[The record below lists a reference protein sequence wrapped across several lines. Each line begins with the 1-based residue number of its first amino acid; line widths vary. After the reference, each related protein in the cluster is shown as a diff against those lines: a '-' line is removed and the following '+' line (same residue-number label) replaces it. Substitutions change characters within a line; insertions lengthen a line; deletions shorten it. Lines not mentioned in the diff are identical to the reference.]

1 MALEVG
7 NIVKASLFLAT
18 LCKISAM
25 IDQPSVLDPDD
36 ALSQP
41 TRANLFALL
50 GELGRP
56 AGTAELAER
65 LKLHPNGVRLH
76 LERLERDGLVLRAS
90 DPQPRGRPRDAWKI
104 APDARPGGRSPR
116 AYSDLVRW
124 LARATGSGSRGLRGI
139 ENAGRE
145 IGRELGADQAAAG
158 EEALQTA
165 ITALGFQ
172 PRVRARKGD
181 KLTIALRNCPYE
193 DAVRENQPVICT
205 LHRGI
210 TRGLL
215 DVLAPQ
221 SKLAGF
227 EPRDPRVGGCL
238 VELTGVS
245 RQSEK

>member
-1 MALEVG
+1 
-7 NIVKASLFLAT
+7 
-18 LCKISAM
+18 M
-25 IDQPSVLDPDD
+25 IDQPLIFDSDD

-41 TRANLFALL
+41 TRARLFALL
-50 GELGRP
+50 GKLGRP
-56 AGTAELAER
+56 AGTAELAEQ

-76 LERLERDGLVLRAS
+76 LERLERDGLVSRAS

-116 AYSDLVRW
+116 AYGDLVRW

-145 IGRELGADQAAAG
+145 IGRELVAEQGAGG
-158 EEALQTA
+158 EDALQTA
-165 ITALGFQ
+165 LTALGFQ
-172 PRVRARKGD
+172 PRVRARKD
-181 KLTIALRNCPYE
+181 EELTLALRNCPYE

-210 TRGLL
+210 THGLL
-215 DVLAPQ
+215 DVLAPEAE
-221 SKLAGF
+221 LAGF
-227 EPRDPRVGGCL
+227 EPHDPRTAGCL
-238 VELTGVS
+238 VKLTGIA